1 VGLREKTETNNDESG
16 LQYNCLLLKKKRSFS
31 LINRMPEIID
41 INKHLSYRKRKEK
54 RKGVWYTHQSLSF
67 LDRSLISVGVFN
79 YYLPLVC
86 A

>member
-1 VGLREKTETNNDESG
+1 MINLVCSIIVYYYEE
-16 LQYNCLLLKKKRSFS
+16 KKRSFS

-41 INKHLSYRKRKEK
+41 INKQLSYGKRPTD
-54 RKGVWYTHQSLSF
+54 KGCGYTHQSFSF